1 MGRIMQKNLR
11 WKFALIL
18 AFMAICAYYFVSP
31 RQRGAGA
38 FSRLNLGLD
47 LKGGI
52 HLVLQVVTD
61 DALNQELHQDADRIA
76 QELRSK
82 NISFA
87 SSKKGTGYSVEVTG
101 VDPARANEV
110 RAYLEASYN
119 RKYNLRSTITEEK
132 TNYSLQLVASYM
144 REMREST
151 VRQALE
157 TIRRRVDALG
167 VTEPTLQIYGSSE
180 QDVQD
185 QIIVELPGIDDPD
198 RVKSLIENTAQLEL
212 CLVKKENGGPFPSI
226 ESALQALG
234 GRLPDEYRIL
244 PYREDR
250 GDQSRLEYLVVSK
263 IPVITGKHLKT
274 ARRSTD
280 ANGLPAV
287 GFFLTAEGAKI
298 FSRETGRHVGE
309 RLAIILDNVVSS
321 APVIE
326 DQIEAEGI
334 IRGRFT
340 TQQAEDLAL
349 LLRSGAL
356 PASLRVLEERSV
368 GASLGNDSIRSGIFA
383 SLIGF
388 GLVVVCMVIYYRRS
402 GVNAIWCLLGNLII
416 LMGFMGA
423 VGATLTLP
431 GIAGIILT
439 IGMAVDANIL
449 IFERIREELRAG
461 KTVRAAIDTA
471 FNKVFWTIFDTNVTT
486 LIAAAF
492 LFQFG
497 TGPVRGFAVTLTVG
511 LLANMF
517 TAIYVSHRLFELML
531 GGRRVEALSI

>member
-1 MGRIMQKNLR
+1 MQKNLR
-11 WKFALIL
+11 WKLIL
-18 AFMAICAYYFVSP
+18 ILLFLLICAYYFVSP
-31 RQRGAGA
+31 RARGAGWL
-38 FSRLNLGLD
+38 SRLNLGLD

-52 HLVLQVVTD
+52 HLVLKVVTD
-61 DALNQELHQDADRIA
+61 DALNQELHQDAERIA

-82 NISFA
+82 DIPFA
-87 SSKKGTGYSVEVTG
+87 ASKKGNGYSVEVTG
-101 VDPARANEV
+101 VDRDKSNVARAWLETAFGRKYEV
-110 RAYLEASYN
+110 RGS
-119 RKYNLRSTITEEK
+119 IVEEK
-132 TNYSLQLVASYM
+132 TDFSLTLLGSYM

-167 VTEPTLQIYGSSE
+167 VTEPTLQIYGGGE
-180 QDVQD
+180 EDVDD

-198 RVKSLIENTAQLEL
+198 RVKSLIKDTAQLEL
-212 CLVKKENGGPFPSI
+212 CLVKKDQGGPFSSI

-234 GRLPDEYRIL
+234 GRVPDEYEIL

-250 GDQSRLEYLVVSK
+250 GEESRLEYLVVSK
-263 IPVITGKHLKT
+263 FPVITGKDLKT

-280 ANGLPAV
+280 SNGGPAV
-287 GFFLTAEGAKI
+287 GFFLTADGADL
-298 FSRETGRHVGE
+298 FSRATEQHVGE
-309 RLAIILDNVVSS
+309 RLAIVLDNVVSS
-321 APVIE
+321 APVINE
-326 DQIEAEGI
+326 RIGAEGI
-334 IRGRFT
+334 IHGRFT
-340 TQQAEDLAL
+340 IQQAEDLAL

-368 GASLGNDSIRSGIFA
+368 GASLGNDSIRSGIIA

-388 GLVVVCMVIYYRRS
+388 GLIVIGMVVYYRLS
-402 GVNAIWCLLGNLII
+402 GINAIVCLLSNLII

-449 IFERIREELRAG
+449 IFERIREELRSG
-461 KTVRAAIDTA
+461 KTVRAAVDSGFA
-471 FNKVFWTIFDTNVTT
+471 KVFWTIFDSNVTT
-486 LIAAAF
+486 LIAALF

-497 TGPVRGFAVTLTVG
+497 TGPIRGFAVTLTVG

-517 TAIYVSHRLFELML
+517 TAIYISHRLFDWQL
-531 GGRRVEALSI
+531 GRRRVEALSI

>member
-1 MGRIMQKNLR
+1 MQKNLR
-11 WKFALIL
+11 WKIILIL
-18 AFMAICAYYFVSP
+18 VLLAICAWYFVSP
-31 RQRGAGA
+31 REKGAGLL
-38 FSRLNLGLD
+38 SRLNLGLD

-52 HLVLQVVTD
+52 HLVLQVVTE
-61 DALNQELHQDADRIA
+61 DAINQELFQDAERIS

-82 NISFA
+82 NIPFDG
-87 SSKKGTGYSVEVTG
+87 SKKGGGRALEVAG
-101 VDPARANEV
+101 IDSARANEV
-110 RAYLEASYN
+110 RTYLESTYD
-119 RKYNLRSTITEEK
+119 RKYALRSTTQEGK
-132 TNYSLQLVASYM
+132 TSFALTLLGNYVRDAQ
-144 REMREST
+144 EST

-167 VTEPTLQIYGSSE
+167 VTEPILQIYGRSGQE
-180 QDVQD
+180 VDD

-212 CLVKKENGGPFPSI
+212 RLVKKDQANPYSSV
-226 ESALQALG
+226 ESAVAASG
-234 GRLPDEYRIL
+234 GKIADGYEIL

-250 GDQSRLEYLVVSK
+250 GEQTRLEYLIVSK
-263 IPVITGKHLKT
+263 TPVITGKDLKT
-274 ARRSTD
+274 ARKSSD
-280 ANGLPAV
+280 ANNRPAV
-287 GFFLTAEGAKI
+287 GFFLTSDGSKLFAMATE
-298 FSRETGRHVGE
+298 RHVGE
-309 RLAIILDNVVSS
+309 KLAIVLDGRVSS
-321 APVIE
+321 APVINE
-326 DQIEAEGI
+326 RIESEGI
-334 IRGRFT
+334 IHGSFT
-340 TQQAEDLAL
+340 AQQADDLAL

-356 PASLRVLEERSV
+356 PASLKVLHEQSV
-368 GASLGNDSIRSGIFA
+368 GASLGNDSIKSGIYA

-388 GLVVVCMVIYYRRS
+388 GLIVLGMLVYYKQS
-402 GVNAIWCLLGNLII
+402 GWNAVACLIANLII

-461 KTVRAAIDTA
+461 KTVRAAVDMG
-471 FNKVFWTIFDTNVTT
+471 FGKVFWTIFDSNVTT

-497 TGPVRGFAVTLTVG
+497 TGPIRGFAVTLTVG

-517 TAIYVSHRLFELML
+517 TAVYMSHRIFEWVL
-531 GGRRVEALSI
+531 GSRRVETLSI

>member
-1 MGRIMQKNLR
+1 MQKNLR
-11 WKFALIL
+11 LKLTLIL
-18 AFMAICAYYFVSP
+18 IFMALCVYYIISP
-31 RQRGAGA
+31 REKGAGW

-61 DALNQELHQDADRIA
+61 DALNQELLQDADRIA

-82 NISFA
+82 GISFEA
-87 SSKKGTGYSVEVTG
+87 SKKGSGYSVEISG
-101 VDPARANEV
+101 IDPARENEV
-110 RAYLEASYN
+110 RAYLESTYN
-119 RKYNLRSTITEEK
+119 RKYSLRTSKVEEK
-132 TNYSLQLVASYM
+132 TRCILQMMGSYI

-180 QDVQD
+180 QDIKD

-212 CLVKKENGGPFPSI
+212 RLVKKDQGGPFSSI
-226 ESALQALG
+226 EAALEALG
-234 GRLPDEYRIL
+234 GRLPDEYQIL

-250 GDQSRLEYLVVSK
+250 GDRSQLEYLVVRK
-263 IPVITGKHLKT
+263 LPEITGKDLKT
-274 ARRSTD
+274 ARRTTD
-280 ANGLPAV
+280 SNGAPAV
-287 GFFLTAEGAKI
+287 GFFLTSEGAKQ
-298 FSRETGRHVGE
+298 FARTTERHIGE
-309 RLAIILDNVVSS
+309 RLAIVLDNVVRS
-321 APVIE
+321 APVINE
-326 DQIEAEGI
+326 RIEAEGI
-334 IRGRFT
+334 IHGRFT
-340 TQQAEDLAL
+340 VKEAEDLAL

-368 GASLGNDSIRSGIFA
+368 GASLGNDSIRSGISA

-388 GLVVVCMVIYYRRS
+388 GLVVLAMLIYYRRS
-402 GVNAIWCLLGNLII
+402 GLNAIWCLLGNLII
-416 LMGFMGA
+416 LLGFMAA

-449 IFERIREELRAG
+449 IFERIREELRNG
-461 KTVRAAIDTA
+461 KTVRAAIDA
-471 FNKVFWTIFDTNVTT
+471 GFSKVFWTIFDTNITT
-486 LIAAAF
+486 LIAAAL

-497 TGPVRGFAVTLTVG
+497 TGPIRGFAVTLSVG

-517 TAIYVSHRLFELML
+517 MAIYVSHRLFEVML
-531 GGRRVEALSI
+531 GSRRIERLSI